1 MASLVRWAPFG
12 DLDILDRRMRRLLED
27 FGVAGAR
34 LPTSDVLETEQELIV
49 KLDAPGFDE
58 KDLSLEVSDHTLVVR
73 GERSGATEDEDAH
86 FYVRERMDAQFERLF
101 VLPPEA
107 DMNKVE
113 AAFKQ
118 GVLEV
123 HVPKIEQMT
132 PRTIEIAA

>member
-12 DLDILDRRMRRLLED
+12 DLDIVDRRMRRMLED

-34 LPTSDVLETEQELIV
+34 LPTSDVLETEKELIV

-58 KDLSLEVSDHTLVVR
+58 KDLSLEVSDHTLAVR
-73 GERSGATEDEDAH
+73 GERSGAKDDEGAH
-86 FYVRERMDAQFERLF
+86 FCVRERMGAQFERLF

-107 DMNKVE
+107 DMSKVD
-113 AAFKQ
+113 ATFKQ

-123 HVPKIEQMT
+123 HVPKIERMT
-132 PRTIEIAA
+132 PRKIDIAA